1 MKKTIIASLL
11 SLTILPAIAGSSDA
25 EKLRTHTAVAE
36 AALKKLIAERKTYSP
51 ANPYPTLIE
60 LADKAGKIT
69 GDGAAVPKSLD
80 GICTAKGVKVPVV
93 LVEKNIKATNS
104 GFLVEKTGKAVESK
118 DCIFED

>member
-36 AALKKLIAERKTYSP
+36 AALEKLIADRRVYSP
-51 ANPYPTLIE
+51 KNPYPALIE
-60 LADKAGKIT
+60 LAHEAGKTT
-69 GDGAAVPKSLD
+69 GGAVVPKSLD

-93 LVEKNIKATNS
+93 LVEKNAKATNS
-104 GFLVEKTGKAVESK
+104 GVLVEKTGKAVESK
-118 DCIFED
+118 DCVIED